1 VVPFGAGAGARNP
14 LTAMVLLALQLRA
27 PVAIEKGPRE
37 TPTPSTPESLSAMTN
52 AIARLLAALLL
63 IGAGHS
69 AFAQQRPDQL
79 VKTTTEEVLS
89 VIKKTTDRATLR
101 KVAEQKV
108 VPYFD
113 FKEMTRLA
121 VGRPW
126 RDASPEQQKQ
136 LEDSFRT
143 LLVNT
148 YTSALTR
155 TVTADKTVEVK
166 PLQAGANDKEVTVRS
181 VVKGGG
187 GQPLGIDYRM
197 TKEDEGWKVIDVIVE
212 NVSLVTTY
220 RSTFAQQVQQ
230 GGIDGLIKSLQD
242 KNRQI
247 AKG

>member
-1 VVPFGAGAGARNP
+1 MIKAVPC
-14 LTAMVLLALQLRA
+14 
-27 PVAIEKGPRE
+27 
-37 TPTPSTPESLSAMTN
+37 S
-52 AIARLLAALLL
+52 LAALLL
-63 IGAGHS
+63 LLAGGS
-69 AFAQQRPDQL
+69 FAQGQQRPDEL
-79 VKTTTEEVLS
+79 VKATTEEVLS
-89 VIKKTTDRATLR
+89 VIKKTKDRATLR

-126 RDASPEQQKQ
+126 REATPEQQKQ
-136 LEDSFRT
+136 LEESFRS

-155 TVTADKTVEVK
+155 TVAADKTVEVK
-166 PLQAGANDKEVTVRS
+166 PVQAGANDKEVTVRS
-181 VVKGGG
+181 AVKGGG
-187 GQPLGIDYRM
+187 GQPLEIDYRM
-197 TKEDEGWKVIDVIVE
+197 TKQDAGWKVIDVVVE

-242 KNRQI
+242 KNRQV
-247 AKG
+247 AQG

>member
-1 VVPFGAGAGARNP
+1 MIKATAR
-14 LTAMVLLALQLRA
+14 AF
-27 PVAIEKGPRE
+27 
-37 TPTPSTPESLSAMTN
+37 S
-52 AIARLLAALLL
+52 ALLL
-63 IGAGHS
+63 VACAS
-69 AFAQQRPDQL
+69 FAHAQSPDQI
-79 VKTTTEEVLS
+79 VKSGTEEVLA

-121 VGRPW
+121 VGRAW
-126 RDASPEQQKQ
+126 REATPEQQQK
-136 LEDSFRT
+136 LEDSFRS

-166 PLQAGANDKEVTVRS
+166 PLQAGPNDKDVTVRS
-181 VVKGGG
+181 FVKGG
-187 GQPLGIDYRM
+187 GQPLEIDYRM
-197 TKEDEGWKVIDVIVE
+197 ANGQQGWKVIDVVVE

-230 GGIDGLIKSLQD
+230 GGIDGLIKSLED
-242 KNRQI
+242 KNRQL
-247 AKG
+247 AKS

>member
-1 VVPFGAGAGARNP
+1 MLKT
-14 LTAMVLLALQLRA
+14 LT
-27 PVAIEKGPRE
+27 
-37 TPTPSTPESLSAMTN
+37 
-52 AIARLLAALLL
+52 RLLAVLLFAAIAQPAL
-63 IGAGHS
+63 
-69 AFAQQRPDQL
+69 AQQRPDEL
-79 VKTTTEEVLS
+79 VKMTTQEVLT

-101 KVAEQKV
+101 KIAEQKV

-126 RDASPEQQKQ
+126 REATPEQQKQ

-181 VVKGGG
+181 MVKGGG
-187 GQPLGIDYRM
+187 GQPLEIDYRM
-197 TKEDEGWKVIDVIVE
+197 TKEDQGWKVIDVIVE

-220 RSTFAQQVQQ
+220 RSTFAQEVQQ
-230 GGIDGLIKSLQD
+230 GGIDGLIKSLQE

-247 AKG
+247 AQR

>member
-1 VVPFGAGAGARNP
+1 MLKTLP
-14 LTAMVLLALQLRA
+14 
-27 PVAIEKGPRE
+27 
-37 TPTPSTPESLSAMTN
+37 
-52 AIARLLAALLL
+52 RLLAVLLL
-63 IGAGHS
+63 AAIAQL
-69 AFAQQRPDQL
+69 ALAQQRPDQL
-79 VKTTTEEVLS
+79 VKATTEEVLA

-108 VPYFD
+108 LPYFD
-113 FKEMTRLA
+113 FTEMTRLA

-126 RDASPEQQKQ
+126 REATPEQQKK
-136 LEDSFRT
+136 LEDGFRT

-166 PLQAGANDKEVTVRS
+166 PLQAGANDKDVTVRS

-187 GQPLGIDYRM
+187 GQPLEIDYRM
-197 TKEDEGWKVIDVIVE
+197 TKKDPDWKVVDVIVE

-220 RSTFAQQVQQ
+220 RSTFAQEVQQ
-230 GGIDGLIKSLQD
+230 GGIDGLIRSLEQ
-242 KNRQI
+242 KNRQV

>member
-1 VVPFGAGAGARNP
+1 MTKLFARG
-14 LTAMVLLALQLRA
+14 LA
-27 PVAIEKGPRE
+27 
-37 TPTPSTPESLSAMTN
+37 
-52 AIARLLAALLL
+52 AALLVA
-63 IGAGHS
+63 AGQL
-69 AFAQQRPDQL
+69 AWAQQQRPDQL
-79 VKTTTEEVLS
+79 VKSATEEVLA

-108 VPYFD
+108 LPYFD
-113 FKEMTRLA
+113 FTEMTRLA

-126 RDASPEQQKQ
+126 RDATPEQKKKLQA
-136 LEDSFRT
+136 EFTD

-166 PLQAGANDKEVTVRS
+166 PLQAGANDKDVTVRS

-187 GQPLGIDYRM
+187 GQPLAIDYRM
-197 TKEDEGWKVIDVIVE
+197 TKEEQGWKVIDVAVE

-220 RSTFAQQVQQ
+220 RGSFAQEVQQ
-230 GGIDGLIKSLQD
+230 GGIDGLIKSLEA

>member
-1 VVPFGAGAGARNP
+1 MIKAAAR
-14 LTAMVLLALQLRA
+14 VF
-27 PVAIEKGPRE
+27 
-37 TPTPSTPESLSAMTN
+37 S
-52 AIARLLAALLL
+52 ALLL
-63 IGAGHS
+63 VACASFAH
-69 AFAQQRPDQL
+69 AQQQSPDQI
-79 VKTTTEEVLS
+79 VKSSTEEVLA

-126 RDASPEQQKQ
+126 REATPEQQQK
-136 LEDSFRT
+136 LEDSFRS

-148 YTSALTR
+148 YTGALTR

-166 PLQAGANDKEVTVRS
+166 PLQAGPNDKDVTVRS
-181 VVKGGG
+181 FVKGG
-187 GQPLGIDYRM
+187 GQPLEIDYRM
-197 TKEDEGWKVIDVIVE
+197 ANGQQGWKVIDVVVE

-230 GGIDGLIKSLQD
+230 GGIDGLIKSLED
-242 KNRQI
+242 KNRQL
-247 AKG
+247 AKS